1 MIDKLI
7 DWTFDLLIVDLMIDL
22 LCTHILAHRWVARR
36 LFKFKFNLKGKAL
49 LSTIASWCS
58 VVVFYGMMS
67 IFSLKWLENKH
78 NCCCICALTRVF
90 SVLIDEG
97 QRLRAFF
104 FNVDNQDTGTIS
116 LSDLQHNT
124 NVDRVTVQ
132 VSVDRVAQW
141 CQFVMYN
148 FDSTYSVVK

>member
-1 MIDKLI
+1 M
-7 DWTFDLLIVDLMIDL
+7 
-22 LCTHILAHRWVARR
+22 
-36 LFKFKFNLKGKAL
+36 
-49 LSTIASWCS
+49 
-58 VVVFYGMMS
+58 
-67 IFSLKWLENKH
+67 
-78 NCCCICALTRVF
+78 TRVF
-90 SVLIDEG
+90 SALIDEG

-116 LSDLQHNT
+116 LSDSQHNT

-148 FDSTYSVVK
+148 FDSTYSEVK